1 MTVIMRRMATRSV
14 AAAVEAGQKPTY
26 ENCVFCLTGR
36 TRRRGR
42 GGRHGGRRARCD
54 RVADGTAGRRAAW
67 GTAGCRA
74 ARTPLPTCRFIRV
87 WSALYRCRGVC
98 VLVGI
103 SATPCSCSEWSR
115 ERSARTSEWCCAG
128 SCRLTP
134 FYLRTRL
141 SRLSLFKHRRRWVNF
156 TCHAVTQSE
165 HAQ

>member
-1 MTVIMRRMATRSV
+1 MATRSV

-115 ERSARTSEWCCAG
+115 ALASEALG
-128 SCRLTP
+128 VV
-134 FYLRTRL
+134 LRGFVSSYPL
-141 SRLSLFKHRRRWVNF
+141 LFEDKTISSISF
-156 TCHAVTQSE
+156 
-165 HAQ
+165 